1 MSHPATA
8 HLQRTIAAWAPGWL
22 VPAFVLGYTQQ
33 PITIFYNEAL
43 AVLGWG
49 VVLLLLAGRGAHEW
63 AKVLGVALLAA
74 ALLSVLLAAVQ
85 YIAPGWVDGQWIAR
99 PATPGRAYANLRQP
113 NQLSSLMLMA
123 LCCVP
128 ALWAAR
134 PAAWRWA
141 WLVLAALTLGIAF
154 SSSRTGAVGMVLLA
168 GWALLDRGLPGPVRR
183 WFVAGVVWLAV
194 WWALLWAWGHF
205 GGTTYFAE
213 ARLGSGSDISSSR
226 FRIWSNTL
234 ELIALHPWSGVGWGN
249 FNAAWTFTIF
259 PERPTA
265 FFDHTHNL
273 VLQLAVELGIP
284 VTALLLGGL
293 GALVWLGWPGLRQAD
308 RQRALWS
315 RACLMMLMLLLWHSL
330 LEYPLW
336 YPYFLF
342 PAIAALVIYVV
353 LGGQARGA
361 SLGAAWAL
369 GLRLLARAAGIVMV
383 VGAAWAIWDYQ
394 RIVQIFAPHGERGQA
409 PLIDRIED
417 GRGSWLF
424 GHHADYAL
432 VTTADRPE
440 EVFDGFERPLR
451 HLIDARLM
459 VAYAKALHGR
469 GEHDKALY
477 VAQRLREF
485 RHPLGEA
492 FFAACDVD
500 VPEPEPEPEPATRP
514 FQCERTPV
522 LLGYRDVL
530 P

>member
-1 MSHPATA
+1 MRPTESQPAQPLPIVWPA
-8 HLQRTIAAWAPGWL
+8 VCLL
-22 VPAFVLGYTQQ
+22 PAFVCGFSQQ
-33 PITIFYNEAL
+33 PSTIFYNVAL
-43 AVLGWG
+43 AWLGWG
-49 VVLLLLAGRGAHEW
+49 GALVLLAGRGAVDW
-63 AKVLGVALLAA
+63 ARTLGWALLAA
-74 ALLSVLLAAVQ
+74 GLVSVLLAAVQ
-85 YIAPGWVDGQWIAR
+85 YLAPGWVDGQWIAR

-113 NQLSSLMLMA
+113 NQLSSLLLMA
-123 LCCVP
+123 VCCVP
-128 ALWAAR
+128 ALWAGR

-141 WLVLAALTLGIAF
+141 WPVLAALTLGIAF

-168 GWALLDRGLPGPVRR
+168 GWALVDRGLPVPVRR
-183 WFVAGVVWLAV
+183 WLVAGVAWLAL

-234 ELIALHPWSGVGWGN
+234 DLIAMHPWTGVGWGN

-259 PERPTA
+259 PDRPTA

-284 VTALLLGGL
+284 ATLMLLGGL
-293 GALVWLGWPGLRQAD
+293 AGLVWLGWPGLAQAD

-342 PAIAALVIYVV
+342 PAIAALGTYVV
-353 LGGQARGA
+353 LGWHARGRA
-361 SLGAAWAL
+361 PVVAGP
-369 GLRLLARAAGIVMV
+369 LRKGVTRAAGAVMIA
-383 VGAAWAIWDYQ
+383 GAVHAMWDYQ

-409 PLIDRIED
+409 PLIERIDD

-432 VTTADRPE
+432 VTTAERPE
-440 EVFDGFERPLR
+440 EVFDGFARPLR

-492 FFAACDVD
+492 FFAVCDSEA
-500 VPEPEPEPEPATRP
+500 PEGAATP
-514 FQCERTPV
+514 FQCERVPV
-522 LLGYRDVL
+522 LLDYRDVL